1 MYVWGGLQIKDMEY
15 WESLS
20 GETMWRIIRNC
31 TQTRSFCYVT
41 DQVEGLLKLAF
52 SERAEG
58 EVVNIDELQK
68 IAEW

>member
-1 MYVWGGLQIKDMEY
+1 LHK
-15 WESLS
+15 
-20 GETMWRIIRNC
+20 
-31 TQTRSFCYVT
+31 TRSFCYVT

-58 EVVNIDELQK
+58 EVVNRDELQK